1 MSLSFRQIGHRI
13 GSATL
18 LDDVSF
24 AVEPG
29 ELVVVI
35 GPNGAGKSTLVRIAS
50 RELTPSSGEVVLCGK
65 PLSSWSA
72 TDAARHRAVMPQ
84 SCSIAFDYL
93 THEIVM
99 LGRTP
104 WHGLEIDREIVRTAI
119 GMLDLE
125 ACSDRRYS
133 TLSGGEQQRV
143 HFARV
148 VAQVWEN
155 LAGSVFLLDEPTSSL
170 DLAHQ
175 RDVLRI
181 ARDLTRRGAAVLAV
195 LHDLN
200 LAACYADRIALL
212 ARGRLVD
219 LDTPARLLTPER
231 LQNAYGVECLVTPH
245 PARAVPLVVPLP

>member
-1 MSLSFRQIGHRI
+1 MSLSFRQIGYRV
-13 GSATL
+13 GRATL

-24 AVEPG
+24 TVERG

-50 RELTPSSGEVVLCGK
+50 GELAPSHGDVVLCGK
-65 PLSSWSA
+65 TLSSWS
-72 TDAARHRAVMPQ
+72 TTGAARHRAVMPQ
-84 SCSIAFDYL
+84 SCSVAFDYL

-104 WHGLEIDREIVRTAI
+104 WHGLEADREIVRTAI
-119 GMLDLE
+119 GVLDLE
-125 ACSDRRYS
+125 ACSQRRYS

-155 LAGSVFLLDEPTSSL
+155 VAESVFLLDEPTSNL

-181 ARDLTRRGAAVLAV
+181 ARDLARRGAAVLAV

-219 LDTPARLLTPER
+219 IDTPARLLTPER
-231 LQNAYGVECLVTPH
+231 LKNAYGIACLITPH
-245 PARAVPLVVPLP
+245 PERPVPLVVPLP

>member
-1 MSLSFRQIGHRI
+1 MSLVFYQIGYRV
-13 GSATL
+13 GRATL
-18 LDDVSF
+18 LDGVTF

-50 RELTPSSGEVVLCGK
+50 GELRPSRGDLLLCNK

-72 TDAARHRAVMPQ
+72 TDAARHRAVMSQ
-84 SCSIAFDYL
+84 TCSVAFDYL

-104 WHGLEIDREIVRTAI
+104 WHGLEADREIVRTAI
-119 GMLDLE
+119 AILDLE
-125 ACSDRRYS
+125 ACSERRYS

-148 VAQVWEN
+148 LAQVWEN
-155 LAGSVFLLDEPTSSL
+155 VARSVFLFDEPTSNL

-181 ARDLTRRGAAVLAV
+181 ARDLTRCGAAVLAV
-195 LHDLN
+195 LHDVN

-212 ARGRLVD
+212 AHGRLVEI
-219 LDTPARLLTPER
+219 DTPARVLTSER
-231 LQNAYGVECLVTPH
+231 LKKAYGIECLITPH
-245 PARAVPLVVPLP
+245 PERAVPLVVPLP